1 MCIFWE
7 FDKIVFSIFLFIKC
21 MKVLGKIY
29 FINNIIWIRKY
40 KYGIYVIYEG
50 NNINFSIS
58 LTNNIKRDKFFLI
71 LLISEFFFFKLIY
84 FIFMFFVFLYGFF
97 FIERVLGS

>member
-29 FINNIIWIRKY
+29 FRNNIIWIRKY
-40 KYGIYVIYEG
+40 KYGIYVIY

-58 LTNNIKRDKFFLI
+58 LMNNIERDNVFFD
-71 LLISEFFFFKLIY
+71 
-84 FIFMFFVFLYGFF
+84 FIN
-97 FIERVLGS
+97 

>member
-40 KYGIYVIYEG
+40 KYGIYVIY

-58 LTNNIKRDKFFLI
+58 VMNNIERDNVFFD
-71 LLISEFFFFKLIY
+71 
-84 FIFMFFVFLYGFF
+84 FI
-97 FIERVLGS
+97 I

>member
-40 KYGIYVIYEG
+40 KYGIYVIY

-58 LTNNIKRDKFFLI
+58 LMNNIKRDKFFLI
-71 LLISEFFFFKLIY
+71 LLISESFFFKLIY

>member
-40 KYGIYVIYEG
+40 KYGIYVIY

-58 LTNNIKRDKFFLI
+58 LMNNIERDNVFFD
-71 LLISEFFFFKLIY
+71 
-84 FIFMFFVFLYGFF
+84 FI
-97 FIERVLGS
+97 I

>member
-40 KYGIYVIYEG
+40 KYGIYVIY

-58 LTNNIKRDKFFLI
+58 LMNNIERDIVFFD
-71 LLISEFFFFKLIY
+71 
-84 FIFMFFVFLYGFF
+84 FI
-97 FIERVLGS
+97 I

>member
-40 KYGIYVIYEG
+40 KYGIYVIY

-58 LTNNIKRDKFFLI
+58 LMNNIERDNVFFD
-71 LLISEFFFFKLIY
+71 
-84 FIFMFFVFLYGFF
+84 FIN
-97 FIERVLGS
+97 

>member
-21 MKVLGKIY
+21 IKVLGKIY

-40 KYGIYVIYEG
+40 KYGIYVIY

-58 LTNNIKRDKFFLI
+58 LMNNIERDNVFFD
-71 LLISEFFFFKLIY
+71 
-84 FIFMFFVFLYGFF
+84 FI
-97 FIERVLGS
+97 I

>member
-29 FINNIIWIRKY
+29 FRNNIIWIRKY
-40 KYGIYVIYEG
+40 KYGIYVIY

-58 LTNNIKRDKFFLI
+58 LMNNIERDNVFFD
-71 LLISEFFFFKLIY
+71 
-84 FIFMFFVFLYGFF
+84 FI
-97 FIERVLGS
+97 I